1 MDINEPDARLTGGYP
16 LPQNREAEAS
26 VLGAAMLSNKILPD
40 VFAMLEPEDFYFS
53 ANRVIAS
60 AMRDMYQRDI
70 AVDPTTLKDYL
81 ERAGKVQLIGGNE
94 YLLDLINDSYAM
106 VNWQE
111 HAKIVKRN
119 STLRRIIAAS
129 TSITALAFDAPPEDI
144 QSIVDKAEGMLLGV
158 TNREV
163 QSASK
168 PLSEFITQAYDE
180 IEAVANNKG
189 HVAGVST
196 GFALL
201 DKVLLGLRAGTMT
214 IVGARPGV
222 GKTSFA
228 LSLARNAAKA
238 GVPVVFFSLEMSGS
252 EIAARMMCA
261 EAGISNEAIRSGN
274 ITPDMWTPLVKASED
289 LSKLDFT
296 IDDTAGTN
304 VVEIRTKARR
314 ILQDKPTGLI
324 IVDYLQLITPAN
336 PRQTDRNVQVGEMSR
351 ALKVLAKELQV
362 PVITLSQLNRDV
374 ERRPDKRPMLADLR
388 DSGSIEQDADVV
400 LFIDRS
406 LSEEEVKSSSE
417 KNDRPPLGEARIIV
431 AKNRAGRSGVD
442 IPLAFLA
449 ERTLFRDLSRR
460 EG

>member
-1 MDINEPDARLTGGYP
+1 MDMNEPDVRLTGGHP
-16 LPQNREAEAS
+16 LPQNRDAESS
-26 VLGAAMLSNKILPD
+26 VLGAAILSRKVLPE
-40 VFAMLEPEDFYFS
+40 VMAMLEPDDFYLT
-53 ANRVIAS
+53 ANREVAS
-60 AMRDMYQRDI
+60 AICELYRRDVN
-70 AVDPTTLKDYL
+70 VDQMTLADYL
-81 ERAGKVQLIGGNE
+81 ERAGKLQIVGGKE
-94 YLLDLINDSYAM
+94 YVIELASNPYAL
-106 VNWQE
+106 VNWYE

-129 TSITALAFDAPPEDI
+129 TGITALAFDAPPEDI
-144 QSIVDKAEGMLLGV
+144 ESIVEKSEAMLLGV

-168 PLSEFITQAYDE
+168 PLGDFVTQAYDE

-196 GFALL
+196 GFTLL
-201 DKVLLGLRAGTMT
+201 DKVLLGLRPGSMT
-214 IVGARPGV
+214 VVGARPGV

-228 LSLARNAAKA
+228 LSLAHNAALS
-238 GVPVVFFSLEMSGS
+238 GVSVAFFSLEMSGA
-252 EIAARMMCA
+252 EIATRLLCSEAR
-261 EAGISNEAIRSGN
+261 ISNEAVRSGN
-274 ITPDMWTPLVKASED
+274 ITPDMWSPLVDACEN

-314 ILQDKPTGLI
+314 ILQDKPQGLI
-324 IVDYLQLITPAN
+324 VVDYLQLINPVD

-351 ALKVLAKELQV
+351 ALKVLAKDLQV
-362 PVITLSQLNRDV
+362 PVIALSQLNRDL
-374 ERRPDKRPMLADLR
+374 ERRTDKRPMLADLR
-388 DSGSIEQDADVV
+388 DSGSIEQDADAV

-406 LSEEEVKSSSE
+406 LSESE
-417 KNDRPPLGEARIIV
+417 AADEKHDRPPLGEARVIV
-431 AKNRAGRSGVD
+431 AKNRSGRSGVD
-442 IPLAFLA
+442 VPLAFIA